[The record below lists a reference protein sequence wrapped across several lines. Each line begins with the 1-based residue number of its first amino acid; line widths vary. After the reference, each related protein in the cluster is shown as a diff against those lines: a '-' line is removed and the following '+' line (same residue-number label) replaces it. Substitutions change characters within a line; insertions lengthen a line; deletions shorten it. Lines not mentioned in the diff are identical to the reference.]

1 MDSAWATVIVGVL
14 SLTGTVIGTLV
25 GIRRSNDLIAY
36 KIEELQKK
44 VEKHNNLIDRTY
56 KLEKDMDIAFQMI
69 KNSKQDIAEE
79 KQDINIIKEKL

>member
-1 MDSAWATVIVGVL
+1 MDSALATVIVGVL

-25 GIRRSNDLIAY
+25 GIRKSNDLIAY

>member
-14 SLTGTVIGTLV
+14 SLAGTIIGTLV
-25 GIRRSNDLIAY
+25 GIRKSNDLITY

-69 KNSKQDIAEE
+69 KNSKQDIEEE
-79 KQDINIIKEKL
+79 KQDINIIKEKM

>member
-1 MDSAWATVIVGVL
+1 MGSAWATVIVGIL
-14 SLTGTVIGTLV
+14 SLAGTVIGTLA
-25 GIRRSNDLIAY
+25 GIRKSNDLISY

-69 KNSKQDIAEE
+69 KNSKQDIEE
-79 KQDINIIKEKL
+79 ERQDINIIKEKI